1 MFFFTLVIFFFHF
14 FLFRMRWTLTK
25 GSEERE
31 DTAVT
36 SDNF

>member
-1 MFFFTLVIFFFHF
+1 MFFFTLVVFFFHF
-14 FLFRMRWTLTK
+14 LLFRMRCTLTK

-31 DTAVT
+31 DTADT